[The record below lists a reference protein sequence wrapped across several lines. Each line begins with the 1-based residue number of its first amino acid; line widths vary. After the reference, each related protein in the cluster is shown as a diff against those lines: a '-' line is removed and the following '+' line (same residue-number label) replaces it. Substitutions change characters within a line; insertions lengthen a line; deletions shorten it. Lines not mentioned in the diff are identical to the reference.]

1 MIFYSS
7 LNNTK
12 KHLNEMEAEHAL
24 LLRNMQR
31 QQEELRVATDQ
42 IIQQKTDFLDRT
54 QQDMG
59 DLIEQMDEVRLE
71 LTDMRQIV

>member
-12 KHLNEMEAEHAL
+12 NHLNEMEADHDL

-31 QQEELRVATDQ
+31 QQEELRVATDK

-59 DLIEQMDEVRLE
+59 DLIEQMDEVRLK

>member
-1 MIFYSS
+1 
-7 LNNTK
+7 
-12 KHLNEMEAEHAL
+12 MEAEHAL
-24 LLRNMQR
+24 QLRNMQR

-42 IIQQKTDFLDRT
+42 ISQQKTDFLDRT
-54 QQDMG
+54 QQDIG